1 MGSGLSSPKP
11 KYDSNQQKQNQVTR
25 KVAEH
30 GEHSRGAS
38 PEKQVQTKIN
48 MRKQIKGQLHYITG
62 EYLNAETFNK
72 HTMPLILDGMDNL
85 LYLKARKWSEPSEK
99 LIRDE
104 GYALKDFIPKYA
116 KKYPKLKEKFLEYG
130 ENVAHSR
137 ICAKAH
143 YPSDKQFGK
152 VVANRLLLM
161 IKN

>member
-104 GYALKDFIPKYA
+104 GYELKDFIPKYA
-116 KKYPKLKEKFLEYG
+116 KKYPKETKNISNLKTKFKAIYG
-130 ENVAHSR
+130 TPFNKFKGKIAG
-137 ICAKAH
+137 
-143 YPSDKQFGK
+143 YPS
-152 VVANRLLLM
+152 LS
-161 IKN
+161 